1 MLVPCGR
8 PGRSLKVFTLK
19 YGLLMNLFNKRQK
32 AGERKLRH
40 NLETFLPY
48 RKTVSGWLERLSV
61 RQRLLLSQKQL
72 LLPRTVT
79 RLELR
84 LLE

>member
-8 PGRSLKVFTLK
+8 PGRSLKMFTLK
-19 YGLLMNLFNKRQK
+19 YGLLMDLFNKRQK

-40 NLETFLPY
+40 NLETFLPC
-48 RKTVSGWLERLSV
+48 RKTVSGWLERLLV

-72 LLPRTVT
+72 LLPRMVT

>member
-1 MLVPCGR
+1 MLKPMTFATSAA
-8 PGRSLKVFTLK
+8 PAVFEPK
-19 YGLLMNLFNKRQK
+19 IR
-32 AGERKLRH
+32 GERKLRH
-40 NLETFLPY
+40 NLETFLPC
-48 RKTVSGWLERLSV
+48 RKTVSGWLERLLV

-72 LLPRTVT
+72 LLPRMVT